1 MAEQLEEIVKV
12 SPRGQIVIPIDIRTE
27 LDIKAGDR
35 LLVRKENGQIVIQK
49 LIIKPK

>member
-1 MAEQLEEIVKV
+1 MTENHEEIVKV

-27 LDIKAGDR
+27 LDVRPGDR
-35 LLVRKENGQIVIQK
+35 LLVKNNGGQITIQK